1 MDGTQNGRRS
11 PKPFLWPRRG
21 NGLQRWNRTASCG
34 KVFYVDDRSLCFD
47 SWDAMYENRCENEG
61 LTRVYK
67 TDGQP
72 KVYVTE
78 DVAVTENICWRKMQK
93 CGYLERL

>member
-1 MDGTQNGRRS
+1 
-11 PKPFLWPRRG
+11 
-21 NGLQRWNRTASCG
+21 
-34 KVFYVDDRSLCFD
+34 
-47 SWDAMYENRCENEG
+47 MYENRCENEG